1 MTVVSNSFYIV
12 GWARAIKWYMC
23 KVHRS
28 DCPVIKYLDY
38 KVFINYQKMYLY
50 FCVVWM
56 VGEVCFN
63 RKSWLKIQ
71 LKVWN
76 ILKIYPSNF
85 LKLSSGRDWS
95 VCRADLNT
103 RALCLTLLIYH
114 IILGFFYCT
123 VGSGFYIMLLN
134 TELQQAF
141 NIKMRTE
148 LNV

>member
-12 GWARAIKWYMC
+12 GWARAITWYMC

-50 FCVVWM
+50 FCVVWL

-85 LKLSSGRDWS
+85 LKLSSGRHWS

-141 NIKMRTE
+141 NIKMHTE